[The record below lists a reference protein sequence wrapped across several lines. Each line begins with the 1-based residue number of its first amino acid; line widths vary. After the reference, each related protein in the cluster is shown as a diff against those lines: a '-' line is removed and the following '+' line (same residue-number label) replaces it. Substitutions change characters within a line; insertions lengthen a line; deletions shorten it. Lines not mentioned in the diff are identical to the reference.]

1 MICADDREKASFS
14 SMEDTNVLHFSR
26 SFSFSKKEILFIDN
40 DAQSNVS
47 RYVYAHLNDIKEI
60 CCACGYEFY
69 FIPEKVRNTIAKMSD
84 EQKRYYI
91 PSGVEDDLSQE
102 VGTDFMAQ
110 FCEEEYKQLVAP
122 ALFRFNPNNRCNA
135 VKIFLLRPLDEIS
148 FKEQLQLYLCQIKA
162 IDKQNEEV
170 EKRVNRIQF
179 SIGRPKDSIDIDLMV
194 DSALDSDSVLA
205 DDEFDYETLKLVNEV
220 RERIGLLRLKGV
232 EEDFLHSL
240 IDKRT
245 KLSRM
250 VITKD
255 FRIFLPDYGEMEIV
269 MSPLPK
275 AVFLL
280 FLRHEEGIPFK
291 YLSDYRDELH
301 QIYMQLTNR
310 VQTFVIHK
318 SLDDVCDPT
327 KNAINEKCARIREAF
342 VGKFDDC
349 LARNYYI
356 TGNRGEAKRFTLPRN
371 LVTWD

>member
-1 MICADDREKASFS
+1 
-14 SMEDTNVLHFSR
+14 MEDTRVLNFNR
-26 SFSFSKKEILFIDN
+26 SFSFSKEEILFIDN
-40 DAQSNVS
+40 DAQSAVS
-47 RYVYAHLNDIKEI
+47 HYVYTHLNNIKEI
-60 CCACGYEFY
+60 CCAQGYEFY
-69 FIPEKVRNTIAKMSD
+69 FIPEKVRNIMARMSD
-84 EQKRYYI
+84 EQKRYYF
-91 PSGVEDDLSQE
+91 PNGVEDDLSQE
-102 VGTDFMAQ
+102 VGTDFMVQ
-110 FCEEEYKQLVAP
+110 FCEEDKQLVAP

-135 VKIFLLRPLDEIS
+135 VKVFLLKPLGEIA
-148 FKEQLQLYLCQIKA
+148 FEEQLQLYLSQIKA
-162 IDKQNEEV
+162 IDTRNEDV
-170 EKRVNRIQF
+170 EKRASRIQF
-179 SIGRPKDSIDIDLMV
+179 SIGRAKDSCDIDLMI

-205 DDEFDYETLKLVNEV
+205 DDEFDNETMKLVNEV

-255 FRIFLPDYGEMEIV
+255 FRIFLPDYGDMEIV

-291 YLSDYRDELH
+291 CLSDYRDELQ

-310 VQTFVIHK
+310 VQTYVIHK

-342 VGKFDDC
+342 VGRFDDR
-349 LARNYYI
+349 LAKNYYI
-356 TGNRGEAKRFTLPRN
+356 TGNRGEAKRITLQRN
-371 LVTWD
+371 LVTWE